1 LSKIKDVQFRTKKK
15 RTYREEEND
24 MYDVVT
30 FGEAMVRLSPPH
42 FERLEQARSLNVNVG
57 GAELNVAVGVTRF
70 GLKSAWVSK
79 LPKNSLGQMIRDRAQ
94 EFGVDC
100 SHIVWSDKG
109 RAGLYF
115 VEFGASPRAS
125 SVLYDRG
132 NSAISM
138 VQPGEIDWSKV
149 FAGSK
154 HFHMSGITPALS
166 ASATETTVEAMKAA
180 KKAGCTVSYDLNY
193 RKKLW
198 TPADAKK
205 IQEPLMANVDIL
217 ITTEEDTNV
226 VFGIKEKDYE
236 AVAEKLARTFNF
248 KVVAITLREDLS
260 VWKNNWTAIAFCDGK
275 LFKDRKYEVEIVDRV
290 GAGDSFTS
298 GFLYGWIKEKD
309 VQKGVQY
316 GNAFAALKHTVPGD
330 FNWNTLEEVE
340 TQLKGGGLRIS
351 R

>member
-1 LSKIKDVQFRTKKK
+1 
-15 RTYREEEND
+15 

-42 FERLEQARSLNVNVG
+42 FQRLEQTRSLDVNVG

-70 GLKSAWVSK
+70 GMKSAWVSK
-79 LPKNSLGQMIRDRAQ
+79 LPKNGLGYMIRDRAQ

-100 SHIVWSDKG
+100 SHLVWSDKG
-109 RAGLYF
+109 RAGIYF

-125 SVLYDRG
+125 SVLYDRAH
-132 NSAISM
+132 SAISM
-138 VQPGEIDWSKV
+138 IQPGEVDWAKI
-149 FAGSK
+149 FTGSK

-166 ASATETTVEAMKAA
+166 ASASEATVEALKAA
-180 KKAGCTVSYDLNY
+180 KKTGCTISYDLNY

-198 TPADAKK
+198 TPADAKR
-205 IQEPLMANVDIL
+205 IQEPMMGDVDIL

-236 AVAEKLARTFNF
+236 AVAEKLAKTFNF
-248 KVVAITLREDLS
+248 KIVAITLREDLS
-260 VWKNNWTAIAFCDGK
+260 VLRNNWTAIAYQDGK
-275 LFKDRKYEVEIVDRV
+275 IFKDRKYEVEIVDRV
-290 GAGDSFTS
+290 GAGDSFTA
-298 GFLYGWIKEKD
+298 GFLYGWLKEKD
-309 VQKGVQY
+309 IGKGVQY

-330 FNWNTLEEVE
+330 FNWSTKEEVE
-340 TQLKGGGLRIS
+340 NQLKGAGLRIS

>member
-1 LSKIKDVQFRTKKK
+1 
-15 RTYREEEND
+15 

-30 FGEAMVRLSPPH
+30 FGEAMIRLSPPN
-42 FERLEQARSLNVNVG
+42 FQRLEQARSLDLNVG
-57 GAELNVAVGVTRF
+57 GAELNVAVGLTRF
-70 GLKSAWVSK
+70 GMKSAWVSK
-79 LPKNSLGQMIRDRAQ
+79 LPKNGLGYLIRDRAQ

-109 RAGLYF
+109 RAGIYF

-138 VQPGEIDWSKV
+138 VEPGEIDWTKI
-149 FAGSK
+149 FTGSK
-154 HFHMSGITPALS
+154 HFHTSGITPALS
-166 ASATETTVEAMKAA
+166 ASAAVVTAEALRAA

-198 TPADAKK
+198 APADAKK
-205 IQEPLMANVDIL
+205 IQEPLMTDVDIL

-236 AVAEKLARTFNF
+236 TVAERLSKTFNF
-248 KVVAITLREDLS
+248 KIVAITLREDLS
-260 VWKNNWTAIAFCDGK
+260 VLRNNWTAIAYQEGK
-275 LFKDRKYEVEIVDRV
+275 IFRDRNYEVEIVDRV
-290 GAGDSFTS
+290 GAGDAFTA

-309 VQKGVQY
+309 IQRGVQY
-316 GNAFAALKHTVPGD
+316 GNAFAALKHTLPGD
-330 FNWNTLEEVE
+330 FNWTTLEEVE
-340 TQLKGGGLRIS
+340 AQLKGAGLRIS

>member
-1 LSKIKDVQFRTKKK
+1 
-15 RTYREEEND
+15 

-30 FGEAMVRLSPPH
+30 FGEAMVRLSPPN
-42 FERLEQARSLNVNVG
+42 FQRLEQARKLDLNVG

-70 GLKSAWVSK
+70 GLKSTWVSK
-79 LPKNSLGQMIRDRAQ
+79 LPKNGLGYLIRDRAQ

-125 SVLYDRG
+125 AVLYDRA

-138 VQPGEIDWSKV
+138 VHPGEIDWAKV
-149 FAGSK
+149 FTGSK
-154 HFHMSGITPALS
+154 HFHLSGITPALS
-166 ASATETTVEAMKAA
+166 ASAAEVTVEALKAS

-198 TPADAKK
+198 SPTDAKR
-205 IQEPLMANVDIL
+205 IQEPMMEDIDIL

-236 AVAEKLARTFNF
+236 AVAEKLAKTFKF
-248 KVVAITLREDLS
+248 KIVAITLREDLS
-260 VWKNNWTAIAFCDGK
+260 VWKNNWTAIAYQEGK
-275 LFKDRKYEVEIVDRV
+275 IFRDRKYEVEIVDRV

-298 GFLYGWIKEKD
+298 GFLYAWLKEKD

-330 FNWNTLEEVE
+330 FNWTTLEEVE
-340 TQLKGGGLRIS
+340 AQLKGAGLRIS

>member
-1 LSKIKDVQFRTKKK
+1 
-15 RTYREEEND
+15 

-30 FGEAMVRLSPPH
+30 FGEAMIRLSPPH
-42 FERLEQARSLNVNVG
+42 SQRLEQARSLDVNVG

-70 GLKSAWVSK
+70 GMKSAWVSK
-79 LPKNSLGQMIRDRAQ
+79 LPKNSLGYLIRDHAQ

-100 SHIVWSDKG
+100 SHIVWSEKG
-109 RAGLYF
+109 RAGIYF

-125 SVLYDRG
+125 SVLYDRA

-138 VQPGEIDWSKV
+138 VQPGEVDWTKV
-149 FAGSK
+149 FSGAK

-166 ASATETTVEAMKAA
+166 ASAAQVAVEALKAA

-198 TPADAKK
+198 TPSDAKK
-205 IQEPLMANVDIL
+205 IQEPMMADVDIL

-236 AVAEKLARTFNF
+236 AVAERLAQTFKF
-248 KVVAITLREDLS
+248 KIVAITLREDLS
-260 VWKNNWTAIAFCDGK
+260 VLRNNWTAIAYQDGK
-275 LFKDRKYEVEIVDRV
+275 IFRDRKYEVEIVDRV
-290 GAGDSFTS
+290 GAGDSFTA
-298 GFLYGWIKEKD
+298 GFLYSWIKEKD

-316 GNAFAALKHTVPGD
+316 GNAYAALKHTIPGD
-330 FNWNTLEEVE
+330 FNWSTLEEVE
-340 TQLKGGGLRIS
+340 AQLKGAGLRIS

>member
-1 LSKIKDVQFRTKKK
+1 
-15 RTYREEEND
+15 

-42 FERLEQARSLNVNVG
+42 FQRLEQARSLDLNVG

-70 GLKSAWVSK
+70 GMKSAWVSK
-79 LPKNSLGQMIRDRAQ
+79 LPKNGLGYLIRDRAQ

-100 SHIVWSDKG
+100 SRIVWSDKG
-109 RAGLYF
+109 RAGIYF

-138 VQPGEIDWSKV
+138 IQPGEVNWAEI
-149 FAGSK
+149 FTGSK

-166 ASATETTVEAMKAA
+166 ASAAETTVEALKGA
-180 KKAGCTVSYDLNY
+180 KKAGCTISYDLNY

-198 TPADAKK
+198 SPADAKR
-205 IQEPLMANVDIL
+205 IQEPLMEDIDIL

-236 AVAEKLARTFNF
+236 TVAEKLAGTFKF
-248 KVVAITLREDLS
+248 KIVAITLREDLS
-260 VWKNNWTAIAFCDGK
+260 VWRNNWTAIAYHAGK
-275 LFKDRKYEVEIVDRV
+275 IYSDRKYEVEIVDRV
-290 GAGDSFTS
+290 GAGDSFTA
-298 GFLYGWIKEKD
+298 GFLYAWLKEKD
-309 VQKGVQY
+309 VQKGVQM
-316 GNAFAALKHTVPGD
+316 GNVFAALKHTVPGD
-330 FNWNTLEEVE
+330 FNWTTQEEAE
-340 TQLKGGGLRIS
+340 AQLKGAGLRIS

>member
-1 LSKIKDVQFRTKKK
+1 
-15 RTYREEEND
+15 

-30 FGEAMVRLSPPH
+30 FGEAMVRLSPPN
-42 FERLEQARSLNVNVG
+42 FQRLEQARKLDLNVG

-70 GLKSAWVSK
+70 GLKSTWVSK
-79 LPKNSLGQMIRDRAQ
+79 LPKNGLGYLIRDRAQ

-125 SVLYDRG
+125 AVLYDRA

-138 VQPGEIDWSKV
+138 VQPGEIDWAKV
-149 FAGSK
+149 FTGSK
-154 HFHMSGITPALS
+154 HFHLSGITPALS
-166 ASATETTVEAMKAA
+166 ASAAEVTIEALKAS

-198 TPADAKK
+198 SPADAKR
-205 IQEPLMANVDIL
+205 IQEPMMGDIDIL

-236 AVAEKLARTFNF
+236 AAAEKLA
-248 KVVAITLREDLS
+248 
-260 VWKNNWTAIAFCDGK
+260 
-275 LFKDRKYEVEIVDRV
+275 
-290 GAGDSFTS
+290 
-298 GFLYGWIKEKD
+298 
-309 VQKGVQY
+309 
-316 GNAFAALKHTVPGD
+316 
-330 FNWNTLEEVE
+330 
-340 TQLKGGGLRIS
+340 
-351 R
+351 

>member
-1 LSKIKDVQFRTKKK
+1 
-15 RTYREEEND
+15 
-24 MYDVVT
+24 MHDVVT
-30 FGEAMVRLSPPH
+30 FGEAMVRLSPPNSQ
-42 FERLEQARSLNVNVG
+42 RLEQAQRLDVHVG

-70 GLKSAWVSK
+70 GMKSAWISK
-79 LPKNSLGQMIRDRAQ
+79 LPKNGLGYMIRDRAQ
-94 EFGVDC
+94 AFGVDC
-100 SHIVWSDKG
+100 SHVVWSDRG

-115 VEFGASPRAS
+115 VEFGSSPRAS
-125 SVLYDRG
+125 SVLYDRA

-138 VQPGEIDWSKV
+138 VQPGEVDWGKV
-149 FAGSK
+149 FNGTK

-166 ASATETTVEAMKAA
+166 GSAAQVTVEALKAA

-205 IQEPLMANVDIL
+205 AQEPMMADVDIL

-236 AVAEKLARTFNF
+236 AVAARLAQTFKF
-248 KVVAITLREDLS
+248 KIVAITLREDLS
-260 VWKNNWTAIAFCDGK
+260 VLKNNWTAIAYQDGK
-275 LFKDRKYEVEIVDRV
+275 IFKDRKYEVEIVDRV
-290 GAGDSFTS
+290 GAGDSFTA
-298 GFLYGWIKEKD
+298 GFLFGWIKEKD

-330 FNWNTLEEVE
+330 FNWNTREDVE
-340 TQLKGGGLRIS
+340 AQLKGAGLRIS

>member
-1 LSKIKDVQFRTKKK
+1 
-15 RTYREEEND
+15 
-24 MYDVVT
+24 MYNVVT
-30 FGEAMVRLSPPH
+30 FGEAMLRLSPPN
-42 FERLEQARSLNVNVG
+42 FQRLEQTQSLDVNVG

-70 GLKSAWVSK
+70 GMKSAWVSK
-79 LPKNSLGQMIRDRAQ
+79 LPKNGLGYLIRNRAQ

-100 SHIVWSDKG
+100 SYIVWSDKG

-125 SVLYDRG
+125 SVLYDRA

-138 VQPGEIDWSKV
+138 IQPGEVDWAKI
-149 FAGSK
+149 FTGSK

-166 ASATETTVEAMKAA
+166 ASASEATVEALKAA
-180 KKAGCTVSYDLNY
+180 KKAECTISYDLNY

-198 TPADAKK
+198 TPADAKR
-205 IQEPLMANVDIL
+205 IQEPIMADVDIL

-236 AVAEKLARTFNF
+236 SVAEKLAQTFKF
-248 KVVAITLREDLS
+248 KIVAITLREDLS
-260 VWKNNWTAIAFCDGK
+260 VWRNNWTAIAYQDGK
-275 LFKDRKYEVEIVDRV
+275 IFRDRKYEVEIVDRV
-290 GAGDSFTS
+290 GAGDSFTA
-298 GFLYGWIKEKD
+298 GFLHGWLKEKD

-330 FNWNTLEEVE
+330 FNWSTKEEVE
-340 TQLKGGGLRIS
+340 NQLKGAGLRIS

>member
-1 LSKIKDVQFRTKKK
+1 
-15 RTYREEEND
+15 
-24 MYDVVT
+24 
-30 FGEAMVRLSPPH
+30 
-42 FERLEQARSLNVNVG
+42 LEQARKLDLNVG

-70 GLKSAWVSK
+70 GLKSTWVSK
-79 LPKNSLGQMIRDRAQ
+79 LPKNGLGYLIRDRAQ

-125 SVLYDRG
+125 AVLYDRA

-138 VQPGEIDWSKV
+138 VQPGEIDWAKV
-149 FAGSK
+149 FTGSK
-154 HFHMSGITPALS
+154 HFHLSGITPALS
-166 ASATETTVEAMKAA
+166 PSAAEVTVEALKAS

-198 TPADAKK
+198 SPADAKR
-205 IQEPLMANVDIL
+205 IQEPLMGDIDIL

-236 AVAEKLARTFNF
+236 AVAEKLAKTFKF
-248 KVVAITLREDLS
+248 KIVAITLREDLS
-260 VWKNNWTAIAFCDGK
+260 VWKNNWTAIAYQEGK
-275 LFKDRKYEVEIVDRV
+275 IFRDRKYEVEIVDRV

-298 GFLYGWIKEKD
+298 GFLYAWLKEKD

-340 TQLKGGGLRIS
+340 AQLKGAGLRIS

>member
-1 LSKIKDVQFRTKKK
+1 
-15 RTYREEEND
+15 
-24 MYDVVT
+24 MYEVVT
-30 FGEAMVRLSPPH
+30 FGEAMVRLSPPN
-42 FERLEQARSLNVNVG
+42 FQRLEQTRSLNVNIG

-79 LPKNSLGQMIRDRAQ
+79 LPKNGLGYMIRDRAQ

-100 SHIVWSDKG
+100 SHIVWSDRG

-125 SVLYDRG
+125 SVLYDRA

-138 VQPGEIDWSKV
+138 IQPGEVDWAKI
-149 FAGSK
+149 FTGSK
-154 HFHMSGITPALS
+154 HFHISGITPALS
-166 ASATETTVEAMKAA
+166 PSAAQVTTEAMMAA

-205 IQEPLMANVDIL
+205 IQEPMMSDVDIL
-217 ITTEEDTNV
+217 ITTEEDTHV

-236 AVAEKLARTFNF
+236 AVAEKLAKTFRF

-260 VWKNNWTAIAFCDGK
+260 VWRNNWTAIAFQEGK
-275 LFKDRKYEVEIVDRV
+275 LYKDRKYEVEIVDRV

-309 VQKGVQY
+309 VQRGVQY
-316 GNAFAALKHTVPGD
+316 GNAFAALKHTIPGD

-340 TQLKGGGLRIS
+340 AQMKGAGLRIS

>member
-1 LSKIKDVQFRTKKK
+1 
-15 RTYREEEND
+15 

-30 FGEAMVRLSPPH
+30 FGEAMIRLSPPN
-42 FERLEQARSLNVNVG
+42 FQRLEQAGSLDLNAG

-70 GLKSAWVSK
+70 GMKSAWISK
-79 LPKNSLGQMIRDRAQ
+79 LPKNSLGYLIKNRAQ

-115 VEFGASPRAS
+115 LEFGASPRAS
-125 SVLYDRG
+125 SVLYDRAG
-132 NSAISM
+132 SAISM
-138 VQPGEIDWSKV
+138 VQPGEIDWAKV
-149 FAGSK
+149 FTGSK
-154 HFHMSGITPALS
+154 HFHVSGITPALS
-166 ASATETTVEAMKAA
+166 ASASEVTVEALKEA

-198 TPADAKK
+198 SPAEAKK
-205 IQEPLMANVDIL
+205 IQEPMMANVDIF

-236 AVAEKLARTFNF
+236 TVTEKLAQTFKF

-260 VWKNNWTAIAFCDGK
+260 VWRNNWTAIAYQDGK
-275 LFKDRKYEVEIVDRV
+275 IFRDRTYEVEIVDRV
-290 GAGDSFTS
+290 GAGDSFTA
-298 GFLYGWIKEKD
+298 GFLYGWLKEKD
-309 VQKGVQY
+309 IQKGVQY
-316 GNAFAALKHTVPGD
+316 GNAFAALKHTLPGD
-330 FNWNTLEEVE
+330 FNWSTKEEVE
-340 TQLKGGGLRIS
+340 ALLKGAGLRIS